1 MDNQKKFNETLSPE
15 EDDFH
20 SDLNMENIAH
30 VDYAHAKRICKG
42 FEKKIQNNI
51 MNCISKEI
59 HYCQLIYSKTF
70 EL

>member
-30 VDYAHAKRICKG
+30 VDYAHAKEFVNIL
-42 FEKKIQNNI
+42 EQKI
-51 MNCISKEI
+51 
-59 HYCQLIYSKTF
+59 
-70 EL
+70 